1 MIKLSTLLNI
11 PERNECGVYEIIN
24 VRTRRKYIGSSG
36 KLRTRAI
43 THFSGIKN
51 INHQNYLINSDAKN
65 NDNFEFHIIHV
76 VNSENQIESIAKAR
90 VLEYE
95 EMKKMIESGES
106 LYNLENIR
114 QVNYRLEKYKNNLKA
129 IENDELNERM
139 LEGLK
144 LFVLSNPIEFFIYA
158 VDTFK
163 SEDLQKIFEALKIKA
178 EITYTDEETGKEI
191 FKSKI

>member
-24 VRTRRKYIGSSG
+24 VRTKRKYIGSSG

-114 QVNYRLEKYKNNLKA
+114 QVNYQLEKYKNNLKA
-129 IENDELNERM
+129 IENDELNDRM

>member
-1 MIKLSTLLNI
+1 MSTLLNI

-24 VRTRRKYIGSSG
+24 VRTKRKYIGSSG

-114 QVNYRLEKYKNNLKA
+114 QVNYQLQKYKNNLKA
-129 IENDELNERM
+129 IENDELNDRM

-163 SEDLQKIFEALKIKA
+163 SEDLQKIFEALEIDA
-178 EITYTDEETGKEI
+178 EITYKDRKTGKEI

>member
-1 MIKLSTLLNI
+1 MSTLLNI

>member
-24 VRTRRKYIGSSG
+24 VRTKRKYIGSSG

-163 SEDLQKIFEALKIKA
+163 GEDLQKIFEALEIDA
-178 EITYTDEETGKEI
+178 EITYTDRKTGKEI